1 MKINKI
7 KINSYG
13 KIKDQEI
20 EFDKNINIVY
30 GKNESGKSTILK
42 FITNILYGI
51 SKNKNGR
58 EYSDF
63 DKYKPWDSEDFSGKI
78 EYELDNK
85 EKFEVFRDF
94 RKKNPQVFNEQKED
108 ISKEFNI
115 DKSKGNEF
123 FYEQTK
129 VDEKLFLSTIV
140 VNQEEVKLEK
150 NEQNILIQKIANLVG
165 TGDDNVSYKRAMD
178 RINRRQLG
186 EIGTQKSREK
196 PLNILM
202 RENEELEEERNKLEK
217 YKDSKYEIEEN
228 KNILLEKYSN
238 LEIELNYL
246 NKIKKIYEDE
256 KIENEKI
263 KIKEKIKKE
272 NDEKINLNKNEIL
285 KIENEN
291 KKILEKNKNK
301 LNKIEENK
309 NKIKN
314 KLIIFF
320 IILILINITQFI
332 FIKNNIIKYI
342 FLLTLPTYLIFSII
356 YLKNKK
362 NKIKIFEKEN
372 KNEEEKINKEKNN
385 YLNENKIIE
394 KNNKELENEIN
405 ELKNNLNLKI
415 NSEIEKIKNN
425 YLEKIENKKIIK
437 ENNFDINSKIKK
449 IKNNY
454 LEKIENE
461 KIIEKNDLENI
472 KEEIEKIQ
480 KELNNTKIRLHE
492 LDLDRENVEPQIDN
506 LLKLEEKI
514 VNNNEK
520 IVNLKK
526 LDKSMNL
533 AKNILEKAY
542 EKMKNTVTPKFT
554 KNLSEN
560 IDEITKGKYKN
571 VMVKDDNGLIVELD
585 NGNYVE
591 AKRLSVGTI
600 DQLYLSLRLSM
611 TEDLSKEKMPIILD
625 EAFAYYD
632 TQRLENILK
641 YLSEKYNNR
650 QIILLT
656 CTEREKEIL
665 DKLKIKY
672 NLINL

>member
-425 YLEKIENKKIIK
+425 YLEN
-437 ENNFDINSKIKK
+437 
-449 IKNNY
+449 
-454 LEKIENE
+454 IENE

-611 TEDLSKEKMPIILD
+611 TEELSKEKMPIILD

-641 YLSEKYNNR
+641 YLSKKYNNR